1 MSERVRCIVS
11 EDTDPDVP
19 RLIAP
24 NGERVPIRYIT
35 PPKKLF
41 GSRHYL
47 TRLPVTKDGNTTCTK
62 CGAQHRAYR
71 AGPGQHRLAA
81 CVLLV
86 LDDDRDGS
94 VPCLARSRSPLALPP
109 GPRGARTNS

>member
-11 EDTDPDVP
+11 EGTDPDVP

-47 TRLPVTKDGNTTCTK
+47 TRLPVTKDGDTTCTK

-71 AGPGQHRLAA
+71 AGPGIQFVQCGANFIWWWLPAA
-81 CVLLV
+81 QW
-86 LDDDRDGS
+86 RW
-94 VPCLARSRSPLALPP
+94 P
-109 GPRGARTNS
+109 